1 MQSESPRLRS
11 ESRAAESAGRYT
23 KLHGEYR
30 MAAISGD
37 MTLTAAA
44 TTTAG
49 HVFVMRVPTGV
60 TKKAVVRYVNVA
72 TAGVTAMGTAQ
83 WMGYDLIR
91 ATGFTAVYTGGTAI
105 DMFTL
110 TQSQKLRANQ
120 DLTLFTVNCVR
131 IATTAGL
138 TAGTQNLDSQALSS
152 KAIAAPALG
161 VVTDVTLLDARDD
174 GTGTFRSPLVLAAD
188 EGLVIRNLKLLGAT
202 GVFNMIV
209 TVEWDEVTI

>member
-1 MQSESPRLRS
+1 MSITLGKRT
-11 ESRAAESAGRYT
+11 RAAESEGVYT

-30 MAAISGD
+30 MAAQSGD

-49 HVFVMRVPTGV
+49 HIFVMRVPTAA
-60 TKKAVVRYVNVA
+60 TKKAVIRYVSVQTA
-72 TAGVTAMGTAQ
+72 TVTAMGTAQ

-131 IATTAGL
+131 IGTTAGL
-138 TAGTQNLDSQALSS
+138 TAGTQNLDSQALAS
-152 KAIAAPALG
+152 KSLAAPALG
-161 VVTDVTLLDARDD
+161 VVTESVLFDARDD
-174 GTGTFRSPLVLAAD
+174 GSATCRSPLVLAAD
-188 EGLVIRNLKLLGAT
+188 EGMVIRNLKLLGAT
-202 GVFNMIV
+202 GVFNITV
-209 TVEWDEVTI
+209 SVEWDEVTI

>member
-60 TKKAVVRYVNVA
+60 TK